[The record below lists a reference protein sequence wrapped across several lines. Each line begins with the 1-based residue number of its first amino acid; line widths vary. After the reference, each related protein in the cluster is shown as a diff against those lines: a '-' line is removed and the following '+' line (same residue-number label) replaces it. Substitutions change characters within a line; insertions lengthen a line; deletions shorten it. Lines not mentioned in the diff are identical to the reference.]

1 MDKQG
6 APRTKPPAKF
16 SNHPVE
22 SNEQHDVQGLHSS
35 IMREKADPR
44 DGFEPV
50 PIWLVS
56 LFGIILFWGGT
67 YLQKY
72 SADFRPDIYDESPMP
87 GAVIAAAKP
96 VDPVTQ
102 GKTIYAAQGCVSCHQ
117 ANGRGQPGQFPPL
130 AGSEWVVGSTA
141 RLNRILLH
149 GLQGPIQVAGAEYN
163 NNMPAFGTKLKDDKL
178 AALLTFI
185 RQEWGNQAP
194 AITPESV
201 AAAREATKDRS
212 TPWTAAELEAVQAE
226 DQASAPPAAAA
237 PVAAP
242 QP

>member
-6 APRTKPPAKF
+6 DPRTKPPGQF

-56 LFGIILFWGGT
+56 LFGMILFWGGT

-87 GAVIAAAKP
+87 GGVVAAAKP

-117 ANGRGQPGQFPPL
+117 ANGRGQPGQIPPL

-141 RLNRILLH
+141 RLSRILLN
-149 GLQGPIQVAGAEYN
+149 GMQGPIQVAGAGYN
-163 NNMPAFGTKLKDDKL
+163 NNMPAF
-178 AALLTFI
+178 
-185 RQEWGNQAP
+185 
-194 AITPESV
+194 TPESV
-201 AAAREATKDRS
+201 AAARETTKDRS
-212 TPWTAAELEAVQAE
+212 TPWTATELEAVQAE
-226 DQASAPPAAAA
+226 DQAAPDPAAPAAA
-237 PVAAP
+237 PP
-242 QP
+242 P